1 MGCASCGQRYRG
13 RARTARTRFQR
24 VGRKRTPM
32 KIPEEKAS
40 VTVQQQQEAPIN
52 VAYTE
57 TPVDHATG
65 TPIAVIKEG
74 YMGERHIPNTLP
86 QPENPVVVDT
96 PKES

>member
-1 MGCASCGQRYRG
+1 
-13 RARTARTRFQR
+13 
-24 VGRKRTPM
+24 M

-52 VAYTE
+52 VTPIVTPTE
-57 TPVDHATG
+57 PASG
-65 TPIAVIKEG
+65 TSIAVIETG

-86 QPENPVVVDT
+86 QPENLVVVDT